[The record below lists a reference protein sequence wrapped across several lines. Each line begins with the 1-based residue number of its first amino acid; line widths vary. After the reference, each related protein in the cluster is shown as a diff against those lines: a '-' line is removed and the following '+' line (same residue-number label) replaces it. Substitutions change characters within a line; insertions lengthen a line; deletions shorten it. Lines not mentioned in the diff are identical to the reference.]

1 MIKRKYILAAAV
13 LAAVMMTA
21 GCAGNNDKKT
31 EKTENADSPQDT
43 ASTDDVL
50 DFDVAEYVKLGDYK
64 GLEVTYPSVEEVTQ
78 EEVEEYIQETLAE
91 NVELKEVDRA
101 SKEEDVLNIDYTGT
115 IDGEEFEGGSETDS
129 ELQLGAGDFLPE
141 FEENLVGKKAGE
153 TVVFT
158 MTFPEDY
165 DEELAGKEAEFTVKV
180 NSVSKQVE
188 PKYNVDFVKSVSDYE
203 TLEDYEASVKK
214 ELEEGAKSDSEM
226 EAGDHA
232 LRLVTE
238 QAEIKGYPQELYDFF
253 YEDNVSGYQAF
264 AEMQG
269 MEYEEFLETF
279 MSEEDIK
286 EMVEE
291 QVNNYLIS
299 QAVLK
304 QEGVELTDQE
314 YSKMAEKLAKDNDY
328 ESVEEFEEG
337 FGEVNVKT
345 EVVREKAIELLK
357 EAVTLKEIPS
367 DEYYEEEEDLEL
379 DEEEE

>member
-1 MIKRKYILAAAV
+1 
-13 LAAVMMTA
+13 
-21 GCAGNNDKKT
+21 
-31 EKTENADSPQDT
+31 
-43 ASTDDVL
+43 
-50 DFDVAEYVKLGDYK
+50 
-64 GLEVTYPSVEEVTQ
+64 
-78 EEVEEYIQETLAE
+78 
-91 NVELKEVDRA
+91 
-101 SKEEDVLNIDYTGT
+101 
-115 IDGEEFEGGSETDS
+115 
-129 ELQLGAGDFLPE
+129 
-141 FEENLVGKKAGE
+141 
-153 TVVFT
+153 
-158 MTFPEDY
+158 
-165 DEELAGKEAEFTVKV
+165 
-180 NSVSKQVE
+180 
-188 PKYNVDFVKSVSDYE
+188 
-203 TLEDYEASVKK
+203 
-214 ELEEGAKSDSEM
+214 
-226 EAGDHA
+226 
-232 LRLVTE
+232 
-238 QAEIKGYPQELYDFF
+238 
-253 YEDNVSGYQAF
+253 
-264 AEMQG
+264 
-269 MEYEEFLETF
+269 